1 MVQRYTSL
9 YKTDPTTE
17 EQEAGIQAT
26 SVYQGSPYALA
37 NVPEFEGV
45 QYATPDYRRYQD
57 LYSLYMGGGFPAAST
72 TTPPAAPPGGGDSGG
87 GGVGTGGTG
96 GGTGGD
102 NTYIGGGASLED
114 AGGTY
119 PGGYHSAEGG
129 FEYTGTPTSDP
140 FLASGA
146 AGGARLPTPT
156 YADGTAT
163 LEDAGA
169 IGRMEMPGQDYG
181 YEITPQAIDPTGML
195 PQTSTSPFMIPG
207 TLGVDPREKDDVLS
221 GAITAKDAADP
232 EGLLS
237 KLGIKGFDAKEA
249 AVKAAINAAI
259 GYPVTYLVDFLAGLL
274 PPQDPRQTAL
284 NEFYPDRTSA
294 GTIASGLMKGYN
306 PVSGGLVYTLTG
318 GKVGEEPTF
327 GLQEAYQDRIDTI
340 ENTLKDKY
348 GMTTADIA
356 DVRAGSYKGDVDS
369 DLLQRLVD
377 LDEGKAKEKARLD
390 LFSGDIGK
398 EDTGD
403 AMLAELEAAKTR
415 AGIKP
420 TNPFLD
426 MPDRKYTD
434 PSIITTDTDIGTM
447 KTTTPTG
454 PWDTG
459 QWGPQADDIDTDI
472 GTMKTTA
479 PIETKTDL
487 EKDFP
492 GWTNAEIIQGYKDSP
507 AGAWD
512 TGQWG
517 PQVDDIDTSYDVF
530 SPEIDDAMARKGV
543 PVYDERLGWINSVT
557 EQPVA
562 DPNAIDSVLTGG
574 SAEALT
580 SHYQKQLDNIEAQIR
595 GSKEIGI
602 DTTELEKARQ
612 DILNKI
618 KTVKTG
624 PKIEPISL
632 NTIDTSDDEGPGDSG
647 FVGLDEDMDVDPFEF
662 DDYGTYEPPAPPT
675 PAPTPTPTVPD
686 FISGGGRDRDP
697 DPAPSQPSFDPG
709 GYGDQSGG
717 GGEFDTTPT
726 VTGPTYGPHGG
737 GGGGGGGGGNG
748 GNGGGGGGK
757 IVCTMMN
764 ESYGFG
770 SFRNKIWLKHS
781 KGLAPEYQK
790 GYHKIFLPLVKLSKK
805 NKLLKKTLEHIAVH
819 RTIDIRQEARGKVH
833 LLGRIY
839 RKILEPICYI
849 VGKYAKR

>member
-57 LYSLYMGGGFPAAST
+57 LYSLYMGGEFPAAST

-340 ENTLKDKY
+340 ENTLKD
-348 GMTTADIA
+348 
-356 DVRAGSYKGDVDS
+356 
-369 DLLQRLVD
+369 
-377 LDEGKAKEKARLD
+377 
-390 LFSGDIGK
+390 
-398 EDTGD
+398 
-403 AMLAELEAAKTR
+403 
-415 AGIKP
+415 
-420 TNPFLD
+420 
-426 MPDRKYTD
+426 
-434 PSIITTDTDIGTM
+434 
-447 KTTTPTG
+447 
-454 PWDTG
+454 
-459 QWGPQADDIDTDI
+459 
-472 GTMKTTA
+472 
-479 PIETKTDL
+479 
-487 EKDFP
+487 
-492 GWTNAEIIQGYKDSP
+492 
-507 AGAWD
+507 
-512 TGQWG
+512 
-517 PQVDDIDTSYDVF
+517 
-530 SPEIDDAMARKGV
+530 
-543 PVYDERLGWINSVT
+543 
-557 EQPVA
+557 
-562 DPNAIDSVLTGG
+562 
-574 SAEALT
+574 
-580 SHYQKQLDNIEAQIR
+580 
-595 GSKEIGI
+595 
-602 DTTELEKARQ
+602 
-612 DILNKI
+612 
-618 KTVKTG
+618 
-624 PKIEPISL
+624 
-632 NTIDTSDDEGPGDSG
+632 
-647 FVGLDEDMDVDPFEF
+647 
-662 DDYGTYEPPAPPT
+662 
-675 PAPTPTPTVPD
+675 
-686 FISGGGRDRDP
+686 
-697 DPAPSQPSFDPG
+697 
-709 GYGDQSGG
+709 
-717 GGEFDTTPT
+717 
-726 VTGPTYGPHGG
+726 
-737 GGGGGGGGGNG
+737 
-748 GNGGGGGGK
+748 
-757 IVCTMMN
+757 
-764 ESYGFG
+764 
-770 SFRNKIWLKHS
+770 
-781 KGLAPEYQK
+781 
-790 GYHKIFLPLVKLSKK
+790 
-805 NKLLKKTLEHIAVH
+805 
-819 RTIDIRQEARGKVH
+819 
-833 LLGRIY
+833 
-839 RKILEPICYI
+839 
-849 VGKYAKR
+849 